1 MSDELDQVESPLAWL
16 DLGDVRGTAA
26 CRRLVIHEDRF
37 PAGAVCPRGPAGKH
51 EKRSGSTGAFLCF
64 FSVPLLRRSA
74 ERWSAASAQRP
85 VVV

>member
-1 MSDELDQVESPLAWL
+1 MM
-16 DLGDVRGTAA
+16 T
-26 CRRLVIHEDRF
+26 CVIHEDPEDRF
-37 PAGAVCPRGPAGKH
+37 PAGAVCPAAGPAGKH

-74 ERWSAASAQRP
+74 ERWSAASAQRS